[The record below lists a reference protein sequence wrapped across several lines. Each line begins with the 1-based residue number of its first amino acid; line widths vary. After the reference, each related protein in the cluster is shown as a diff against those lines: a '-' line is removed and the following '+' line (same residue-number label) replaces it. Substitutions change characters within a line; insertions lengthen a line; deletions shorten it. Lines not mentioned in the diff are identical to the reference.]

1 MPPLVG
7 KSEDKCSKTSRKSHL
22 RPTKLVLEGDGTSKN
37 RGLRGQLALSRA
49 VENKINNIRF
59 LNEVDLNPLLTLNG
73 PIKSQCKFES
83 LISAMRMAKA

>member
-1 MPPLVG
+1 MMLDLPVAWAPWIIMPPLVG

-59 LNEVDLNPLLTLNG
+59 L
-73 PIKSQCKFES
+73 K
-83 LISAMRMAKA
+83 